1 MRFSIIVIIILLSS
15 CQKTDQQSRVIVL
28 SDLVGKNWIAYNI
41 AGKDVL
47 KGTKISLSVSESGRI
62 NGNSGA
68 NHYFGHWKIQETMI
82 KSSKMSSTKR
92 FRMEPQGVMKQEQLY
107 LQKLSEVTQF
117 NILNDRLLLFEDDR
131 KILSFQRIDE

>member
-1 MRFSIIVIIILLSS
+1 
-15 CQKTDQQSRVIVL
+15 
-28 SDLVGKNWIAYNI
+28 
-41 AGKDVL
+41 
-47 KGTKISLSVSESGRI
+47 
-62 NGNSGA
+62 
-68 NHYFGHWKIQETMI
+68 MI